1 MIDLAKD
8 NLKRL
13 NVYLNEDFFRFV
25 SDYADK
31 TGLSKSAVCVLALK
45 DLRDREIMMP
55 MLPELLKK
63 AEGLD
68 KLQADIDKLKMSV
81 EQQNQ

>member
-1 MIDLAKD
+1 MAKD

-13 NVYLNEDFFRFV
+13 NVYLNEDFYKFV
-25 SDYADK
+25 DDFSEN
-31 TGLSKSAVCVLALK
+31 TGLSKSAICVMALK

-68 KLQADIDKLKMSV
+68 KLQSDIDKLKKTV